1 MKRERKKKKRNDG
14 EKKKKRMGERE
25 RFHSTS
31 ENLGQ
36 KAIATNTGAA
46 HPLYAR
52 HRLTTI
58 GRRMELFF

>member
-1 MKRERKKKKRNDG
+1 MAPK
-14 EKKKKRMGERE
+14 EKKNKRMGERE
-25 RFHSTS
+25 RFHSTR

-36 KAIATNTGAA
+36 KAIATNTGA

-52 HRLTTI
+52 HRLNI